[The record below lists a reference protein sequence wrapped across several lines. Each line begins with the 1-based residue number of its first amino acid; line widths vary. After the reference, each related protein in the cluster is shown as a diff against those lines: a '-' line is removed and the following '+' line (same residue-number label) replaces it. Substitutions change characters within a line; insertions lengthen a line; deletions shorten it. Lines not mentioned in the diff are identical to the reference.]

1 MPLFFSKSVKDVG
14 REYTTVVSEK
24 YWSRAAT
31 ENWASFEENFTLD
44 LFLLLNIFIS
54 EMFVHLL

>member
-31 ENWASFEENFTLD
+31 EN
-44 LFLLLNIFIS
+44 
-54 EMFVHLL
+54 